1 MKIKYVWKVLHEDC
15 LLKDP
20 PIFSDQYHYEFDV
33 NKTESY
39 DDLETEEKAYENL
52 QRVRNATNDWKLD
65 YLNFVLV
72 KIVKV

>member
-1 MKIKYVWKVLHEDC
+1 MKIKYVWKVLYGGG

-33 NKTESY
+33 NETESY
-39 DDLETEEKAYENL
+39 GDLETEEKAYENL
-52 QRVRNATNDWKLD
+52 QRVRNETKDWKMD
-65 YLNFVLV
+65 YLDFVLV